1 MRSRRSIREEAGLSR
16 LVKVTLLRHLHLV
29 DPLRLDHCVHV
40 LFLIISHLFDLTL
53 EHGLLHGLLLHVELN
68 HGGIRV
74 VTAGELLLASEP
86 FKLELLSLLLQCVL
100 LHFQILLALLHLL
113 DHELFLLKGFQNG
126 RVLQDYWRRL
136 LRTPVPQGS
145 GMGGE
150 LRSDHWLL
158 VRSHTVGQRLLGDL
172 LEWENASLGV
182 VVLMGWRRGA
192 HRDKGSHFQLVEIR
206 ILRVRVPKQVSL
218 G

>member
-1 MRSRRSIREEAGLSR
+1 M
-16 LVKVTLLRHLHLV
+16 
-29 DPLRLDHCVHV
+29 DPLRLDHCIHV

-68 HGGIRV
+68 HGGIRI

-113 DHELFLLKGFQNG
+113 DHELLLLKGFQNG

-136 LRTPVPQGS
+136 LRSTLPQGS

-158 VRSHTVGQRLLGDL
+158 VRSHAVGERLLGDL
-172 LEWENASLGV
+172 LEWQLASLGV
-182 VVLMGWRRGA
+182 VV
-192 HRDKGSHFQLVEIR
+192 
-206 ILRVRVPKQVSL
+206 
-218 G
+218 